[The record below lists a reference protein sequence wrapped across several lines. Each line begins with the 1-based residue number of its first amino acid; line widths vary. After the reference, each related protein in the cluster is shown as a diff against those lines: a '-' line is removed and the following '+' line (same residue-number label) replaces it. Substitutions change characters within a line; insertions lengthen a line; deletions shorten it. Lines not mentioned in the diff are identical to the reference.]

1 MKFFGGIA
9 LVLCL
14 GLTALPTAWAQFAS
28 TVIGY
33 DRAGCDNDYD
43 DANAVLGSPDR
54 LTAGWP
60 SGTDYVTVF
69 NPSWGADTNAW
80 GSDQVF
86 SFAPGGYITVRFDSP
101 VVDDALNPF
110 GLDLIVFGNAG
121 LISADWPPT
130 TCTDPAMLLGDG
142 HGLIELSQDGST
154 WFSASALADA
164 LFPTTGWTDAAHTA
178 PSDFLRPVDP
188 TLALAAFDGL
198 TEAEVLALYG
208 GSGGGVGIDLAPTG
222 LGWIQYVRVTNT
234 NAEGFVDIDAFAD
247 VAAGAGPVP
256 EPGLLLAGAAALAVA
271 LRRRRK

>member
-1 MKFFGGIA
+1 MKLFVGMG

-14 GLTALPTAWAQFAS
+14 GLTMMATARGQFGS

-43 DANAVLGSPDR
+43 DPNAVLGSPDR

-86 SFAPGGYITVRFDSP
+86 SFDPGGYITVRFDSP
-101 VVDDALNPF
+101 VEDDPLNPF

-121 LISADWPPT
+121 LISADWPAT
-130 TCTDPAMLLGDG
+130 TCTDPAILFGDG
-142 HGLIELSQDGST
+142 RGPIEVSQDGST
-154 WFSASALADA
+154 WVAVSALTDA
-164 LFPTTGWTDAAHTA
+164 LFPTTGWADAAHTA

-188 TLALAAFDGL
+188 GPTLADFDGL
-198 TEAEVLALYG
+198 TEAGVLALYG

-222 LGWIQYVRVTNT
+222 LGWIRYVRVTNT
-234 NAEGFVDIDAFAD
+234 NAVGDDDNVDIDAFAD
-247 VAAGAGPVP
+247 VAAVP
-256 EPGLLLAGAAALAVA
+256 EPGLLLVGAALTAAA
-271 LRRRRK
+271 FRRRK